1 MFPVRQPDATPSKNR
16 PQLFAETV
24 TDTRHVGVEEMVGP
38 RGGVM
43 IKLVSLVALATAL
56 GACQTMP
63 MDGSSTMS
71 SADSSAAAWKA
82 KRGPD
87 GVHPDLNG
95 VWKVMSTANY
105 NIEAHP
111 ASAALQL
118 RPGPYVPVPD
128 SEVVALGAIGAV
140 PAGVGIVLGDGKI
153 PYTADALAVRDANR
167 AKAVEM
173 DPEVKCYLPGV
184 PRANYMDKPFQ
195 IFHSDKAVFI
205 AYEFAGAV
213 RNVFLE
219 EPDPAPAQSWMG
231 QSYGRWEGDT
241 FVVEVTDQ
249 LPTTW
254 LDRSGNIKGE
264 DTKIVERWT
273 PTSDY
278 TMRYEAEITDPSVYT
293 APWKIG
299 VNLYKATGED
309 AQLQQFK
316 CVEFVEELMYGH
328 LRKNPLP
335 GPAMERAK
343 REAEERAAEEKELG
357 E

>member
-1 MFPVRQPDATPSKNR
+1 MK
-16 PQLFAETV
+16 
-24 TDTRHVGVEEMVGP
+24 
-38 RGGVM
+38 
-43 IKLVSLVALATAL
+43 KLVSVVALAAAL
-56 GACQTMP
+56 GACTTTAAAP
-63 MDGSSTMS
+63 A
-71 SADSSAAAWKA
+71 ADTVAATPAAWKA

-95 VWKVMSTANY
+95 VWKVMNTANY
-105 NIEAHP
+105 NVEAHP
-111 ASAALQL
+111 AQSALQL

-128 SEVVALGAIGAV
+128 AGVVALGAIGAV
-140 PAGVGIVLGDGKI
+140 PAGVGIVEGDGKI
-153 PYTADALAVRDANR
+153 PYKPEALAQRDEYR
-167 AKAVEM
+167 AKAVEQ

-213 RNVFLE
+213 RNIFLTE
-219 EPDPAPAQSWMG
+219 QPPAPAQSWMG
-231 QSYGRWEGDT
+231 QSYGYWDGDT

-254 LDRSGNIKGE
+254 FDRSGNFKGPS
-264 DTKIVERWT
+264 TKVVERWT
-273 PTSDY
+273 PTSDL
-278 TMRYEAEITDPSVYT
+278 TMRYEAEITDPEIYT
-293 APWKIG
+293 KPWKISF
-299 VNLYKATGED
+299 NLYKAVGED

-335 GPAMERAK
+335 GPALERAK
-343 REAEERAAEEKELG
+343 REAEERAAEEAELG
-357 E
+357 EQ